1 MLTPLGFWF
10 LLALLFAALLVIWI
24 GWSQFVGAGWGPTPG
39 ASVDKMLDLAQI
51 SEGDV
56 LYDLGC
62 GDGRIVIRAAKKY
75 GIRAVGF
82 EIDPIRAWFSR
93 VRVKSNGVRDRVE
106 IVQRNFFDADLS
118 PATVVSI
125 FLTQKA
131 NQRLKAK
138 LLSLK
143 PGTRVVTYTW
153 TFEGWEPERVDKE
166 LRTYLYVVG
175 H

>member
-1 MLTPLGFWF
+1 MTPFGFWF
-10 LLALLFAALLVIWI
+10 LLVLILAALLVIWL
-24 GWSQFVGAGWGPTPG
+24 GWSQLVGAGWGPTPG
-39 ASVDKMLDLAQI
+39 ESVDRMLELAQI

-75 GIRAVGF
+75 GVRAVGF
-82 EIDPIRAWFSR
+82 EIDPIRAWLSR
-93 VRVKSNGVRDRVE
+93 VRVKTNGVQDKVKIVE
-106 IVQRNFFDADLS
+106 RNFFDADLS

-138 LLSLK
+138 LQSLK
-143 PGTRVVTYTW
+143 QGTRVVTYTW
-153 TFEGWEPERVDKE
+153 TFEGWEPKVADHE
-166 LRTYLYVVG
+166 LKAYLYVVG
-175 H
+175 E